1 MLTRARIYNI
11 QDVQDTIWSCSAQ
24 NEPEKSQYLT
34 QEKNNWQMPN
44 LRRHRCWIIKNF
56 KAAII
61 NQTLSSKGEYIWN
74 EWKTRMSVKKW
85 IHKKNQMEIQ
95 KLKNTITEI

>member
-1 MLTRARIYNI
+1 MNQRNLNI
-11 QDVQDTIWSCSAQ
+11 SPRKKTIDRCQIWEDTDVELSD
-24 NEPEKSQYLT
+24 
-34 QEKNNWQMPN
+34 
-44 LRRHRCWIIKNF
+44 KNF

-85 IHKKNQMEIQ
+85 IHKKNQMEI
-95 KLKNTITEI
+95 